1 MQTPEFDISRSTV
14 HRREEE
20 LVTEDPGTAGRDP
33 QEMASTL
40 GNANVGRVLRA
51 EDGEAE
57 LDESVARA
65 IEQRRGAGSAL
76 PGQVRENMEGAF
88 GADFSDVRVHD
99 DPDAHEL
106 NESVRARAFTVGN
119 DIFFKEG
126 TYDTSSTPGKKLLAH
141 ELTHVV
147 QQDGGAEGAPTT
159 VTDPHGGT
167 EQQAD
172 TVADHVVSGGRR
184 DASGAPGAMA
194 RKGEDVEEED
204 LAMSR
209 QADELEEDLATSA
222 EVGREGPDE
231 EIEEEV

>member
-76 PGQVRENMEGAF
+76 PGQVREDMEGAF

-147 QQDGGAEGAPTT
+147 QQDG
-159 VTDPHGGT
+159 
-167 EQQAD
+167 
-172 TVADHVVSGGRR
+172 
-184 DASGAPGAMA
+184 ASGAPTSVSDPSDAS
-194 RKGEDVEEED
+194 E
-204 LAMSR
+204 R
-209 QADELEEDLATSA
+209 QADEVAQQVVSPGVETSGQGVARQSDDDLENEEVRAAREAPDEALEEEAMAARQAVRATRSW
-222 EVGREGPDE
+222 RSRP
-231 EIEEEV
+231 